1 MLKLKKAYPLDFGGM
16 KMTDTLFRSKKKN
29 IFVGGTSA
37 AYLLITLLTSGIGSY
52 NDPLWASWRYIL
64 NTLFI
69 WIFSNFSTICILLYL
84 LTLKKEYRLKK
95 WILPFGFGLSCLCSL
110 LSFSYSVS
118 AVNAVAT
125 PYSITIF
132 IFTCLSALAVLLCFV
147 GTLFDFEFLRVFRA
161 GLLLNIA
168 VPVAA
173 LITDTVYNVI
183 NGYFDTYGIAGVNFT
198 AIIEFL
204 ILMLFNIGLFSLT
217 TNKE

>member
-1 MLKLKKAYPLDFGGM
+1 
-16 KMTDTLFRSKKKN
+16 MTDTLFRSKKKN

-37 AYLLITLLTSGIGSY
+37 VYLLIALLTSGIGSY
-52 NDPLWASWRYIL
+52 NAPLWASWRYIL

-69 WIFSNFSTICILLYL
+69 WIFSNSSTICILLYL

-95 WILPFGFGLSCLCSL
+95 WVLPFGFGLSCLYSL

-118 AVNAVAT
+118 AVNAVVT

-147 GTLFDFEFLRVFRA
+147 GTLFDFEFLRLFQA
-161 GLLLNIA
+161 GILLNVIVLIA
-168 VPVAA
+168 VQ
-173 LITDTVYNVI
+173 ITETVFAVI
-183 NGYFDTYGIAGVNFT
+183 NGYFTTYGFAGLSLIAL
-198 AIIEFL
+198 AEFL
-204 ILMLFNIGLFSLT
+204 ILVLFYISLVLLT